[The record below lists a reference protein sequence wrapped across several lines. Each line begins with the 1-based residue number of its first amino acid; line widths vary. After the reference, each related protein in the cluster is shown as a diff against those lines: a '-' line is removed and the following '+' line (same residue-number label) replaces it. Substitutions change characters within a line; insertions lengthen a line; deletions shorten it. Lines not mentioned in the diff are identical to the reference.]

1 MNRWSQRIAA
11 RSYRAGSTFA
21 RNSHHSDR
29 VDIDRDKYKHDHD
42 HNNDHSYEGCD
53 ELLRPKQPSSDDRA
67 IELVRD
73 RPPQLVADRFE

>member
-29 VDIDRDKYKHDHD
+29 VDIDRDKYEHD
-42 HNNDHSYEGCD
+42 HNNDDNYEGCD
-53 ELLRPKQPSSDDRA
+53 ELLRPKQPSPDNRA